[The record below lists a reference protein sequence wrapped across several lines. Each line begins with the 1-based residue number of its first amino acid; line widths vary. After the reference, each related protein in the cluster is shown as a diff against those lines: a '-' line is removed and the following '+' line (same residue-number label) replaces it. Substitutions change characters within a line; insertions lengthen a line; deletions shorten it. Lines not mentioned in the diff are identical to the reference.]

1 MASVHVVVHALA
13 LVVFEVGQRRG
24 LHADVEAPALVV
36 AEGNPYERHL
46 PAVQV
51 TCYGDR
57 RGGQLVAHDV
67 VTAGEGY
74 THLWRDVDTAVESDG
89 LRDVAPVS
97 GGSVVDVAYRIADH
111 VVESDIPRHREVV
124 VCLRH
129 VLPSQYG
136 VHRAVGIVERVDV
149 FWRYGVEH
157 DDA

>member
-1 MASVHVVVHALA
+1 M
-13 LVVFEVGQRRG
+13 
-24 LHADVEAPALVV
+24 
-36 AEGNPYERHL
+36 
-46 PAVQV
+46 QV

-149 FWRYGVEH
+149 FWRYGVDVVDGGLRAVLSRLEGVTETPAGA
-157 DDA
+157 DDTSRKASLPHQLVVAFAFG